1 MPNLDSNPLTLRPQR
16 KCREKIR
23 LDASIPDRFA
33 DEGFTEPTMERLAV
47 QPTSLSVPVDGT
59 GGMEPPERHPSWQTN
74 PRTTLP
80 LKVCSSMQ
88 RRRLGE
94 QSVLA
99 NSQLVLRSEARRTNK
114 PFRQPELLGISLRF
128 CSLGFWFLR

>member
-1 MPNLDSNPLTLRPQR
+1 MDHGRHSKLNSNPLTLRPQR
-16 KCREKIR
+16 RCREKIR

-33 DEGFTEPTMERLAV
+33 DEGFTEPTMERPAV

-80 LKVCSSMQ
+80 LTSMFI
-88 RRRLGE
+88 E
-94 QSVLA
+94 A
-99 NSQLVLRSEARRTNK
+99 KTEARRTDK
-114 PFRQPELLGISLRF
+114 PFRQPELLGISLHF